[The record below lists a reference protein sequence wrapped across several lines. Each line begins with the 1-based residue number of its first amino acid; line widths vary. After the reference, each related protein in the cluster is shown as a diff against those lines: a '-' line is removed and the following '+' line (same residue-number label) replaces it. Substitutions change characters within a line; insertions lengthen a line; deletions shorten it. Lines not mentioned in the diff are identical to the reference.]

1 MKRALTLFVL
11 SVSIS
16 WLITDVAFGQVL
28 FDDDFDDGEIDTAKW
43 RVDDKPFETGAG
55 DYEVIEADGVVT
67 FSGTSN
73 QNWWAGL
80 ALATI
85 PTFSAS
91 ADAPL
96 TFEVERVMHEG
107 SGSSTRTSVWITDVE
122 RRNYIL
128 YSYNSNEGGWSYNKK
143 VGEGDDNP
151 TGAGSNIPEF
161 DDRDGSTG
169 VHLMGMEAN
178 GETVQ
183 LFLDEEPGPVVSF
196 PFSEGIVFQIAV
208 YAREGSGN
216 RDTVTGSFDNVFIT
230 GPPAQCVS
238 LTPPFTEAL
247 QGDTPE
253 LTLQIPPAA
262 PRPAMVTI
270 TSNAPDVAIPSG
282 AVDG

>member
-11 SVSIS
+11 SVGIS

-28 FDDDFDDGEIDTAKW
+28 FDDDFNDGEIDTAKW

-55 DYEVIEADGVVT
+55 DYEVVEADGVVT

-128 YSYNSNEGGWSYNKK
+128 
-143 VGEGDDNP
+143 
-151 TGAGSNIPEF
+151 
-161 DDRDGSTG
+161 
-169 VHLMGMEAN
+169 LLL
-178 GETVQ
+178 Q
-183 LFLDEEPGPVVSF
+183 L
-196 PFSEGIVFQIAV
+196 Q
-208 YAREGSGN
+208 
-216 RDTVTGSFDNVFIT
+216 
-230 GPPAQCVS
+230 
-238 LTPPFTEAL
+238 
-247 QGDTPE
+247 
-253 LTLQIPPAA
+253 
-262 PRPAMVTI
+262 
-270 TSNAPDVAIPSG
+270 
-282 AVDG
+282 